1 MAPGSELL
9 ELLARAGLEEDLV
22 QRVVERELIIGDRRA
37 VDVERPRVAGREVDT
52 DLRLT
57 QHELAGL
64 RYEHLDARVDERV
77 VVTGFGLHEAGH
89 DRDDRG
95 SDERRDA
102 ETSPLHDEIL
112 PEQGCVLR
120 IAVASRHP
128 SVMNRCHNPREP
140 TGYRLSDALARPSAA
155 SKRGLMVLSRMADHV
170 GRVLGSRYR
179 LVAPVGAGASAQVY
193 LADDVQLRRQVA
205 VKLLHPALAN
215 DPTFLKRFRAE
226 ARAAAAL
233 SHPNVMAVYDWGEEA
248 DISEHGPYL
257 VLEYLGG
264 GSLRSMLDAGRLL
277 TPSQALVVGIEA
289 ARGLEYAHR
298 RGIVHRDIKPANI
311 LFDDEGRLR
320 IADFGLARAIAEAA
334 WTEPSGVV
342 LGTARYASP
351 EQAQGKPVDGK
362 TDVYSLA
369 LVLIESVTGTVPFA
383 ADTTVATLMARID
396 ALLPVPESLGPLRS
410 VVERAGRPDPTERFD
425 ASALG
430 RALAG
435 TAERLPRPAPLPLVK
450 PSPSNSDLLDLTT
463 MKPAA
468 SSEMTPITD
477 RSSDR
482 SGAPFDIDDAP
493 TPIPPR
499 EKSPVAV
506 AAKPRKRWRRRLLLA
521 ITAVVLLLAGGAAVY
536 AATQATVP
544 KHEVP
549 GVVGMTAD
557 QAQAQ
562 VGEFGWKI
570 DRHDQYDDATVAG
583 QVIGQDP
590 EPGSKLKE
598 GATFSLIVSLGPTP
612 VPIPDLTGMSDGQAG
627 EALTNVGLVVV
638 TPVTEAFDENVPE
651 HFVVSWD
658 PAGKEI
664 PKGSPVNLVV
674 SKGPAP
680 RQVPQVS
687 GSFDDAKA
695 ALAGVQLKAKQ
706 VDVFSDDV
714 PAGQVVSTEPGAGA
728 SAARGSTVVVNVSKG
743 PDLVAIPSIK
753 NKKLEDAIAILENAG
768 LQAGQVY
775 GPAKGKPISTN
786 PGEGAK
792 VKRGSAVDIYLG

>member
-1 MAPGSELL
+1 
-9 ELLARAGLEEDLV
+9 
-22 QRVVERELIIGDRRA
+22 
-37 VDVERPRVAGREVDT
+37 
-52 DLRLT
+52 
-57 QHELAGL
+57 
-64 RYEHLDARVDERV
+64 
-77 VVTGFGLHEAGH
+77 
-89 DRDDRG
+89 
-95 SDERRDA
+95 
-102 ETSPLHDEIL
+102 
-112 PEQGCVLR
+112 
-120 IAVASRHP
+120 
-128 SVMNRCHNPREP
+128 
-140 TGYRLSDALARPSAA
+140 
-155 SKRGLMVLSRMADHV
+155 MVLSRMADHV

-179 LVAPVGAGASAQVY
+179 LIAPVGAGASAQVY

-205 VKLLHPALAN
+205 VKLLHPALAS

-233 SHPNVMAVYDWGEEA
+233 SHPNVMAVYDWGEESGL
-248 DISEHGPYL
+248 SEYGPYL

-277 TPSQALVVGIEA
+277 TPSQALVVGLEA

-298 RGIVHRDIKPANI
+298 RGFVHRDIKPANL
-311 LFDDEGRLR
+311 LFDEEGRLR

-369 LVLIESVTGTVPFA
+369 LVMIESVTGTVPFA

-410 VVERAGRPDPTERFD
+410 VVERAGRPNPEERYD
-425 ASALG
+425 ATTLG

-477 RSSDR
+477 GGAERG
-482 SGAPFDIDDAP
+482 SGVFDIDGAP
-493 TPIPPR
+493 TPIPP
-499 EKSPVAV
+499 KGAGP
-506 AAKPRKRWRRRLLLA
+506 AAATGKADKPRKRWRRRLLLG

-544 KHEVP
+544 KHDVP
-549 GVVGMTAD
+549 AVVGQT
-557 QAQAQ
+557 QAQALSA

-570 DRHDQYDDATVAG
+570 GTPTQQYDDTAPAG

-590 EPGSKLKE
+590 PAGSKLKE
-598 GATFSLIVSLGPTP
+598 GGTFNLVVSLGPTP
-612 VPIPDLTGMSDGQAG
+612 VAIPDLTGMSDGQAG
-627 EALTNVGLVVV
+627 EALKNVGLVAVA
-638 TPVTEAFDENVPE
+638 PVTEAFDENVPA
-651 HFVVSWD
+651 HFIVSWD
-658 PAGKEI
+658 PKGTEL
-664 PKGSPVNLVV
+664 PKGSSVNLVV

-680 RQVPQVS
+680 RQVPQIS
-687 GSFDDAKA
+687 GSFADARA
-695 ALAGVQLKAKQ
+695 ALANVQLKAKQ
-706 VDVFSDDV
+706 VDVFSDTV
-714 PAGQVVSTEPGAGA
+714 PAGQVVSTQPAAGE
-728 SAARGSTVVVNVSKG
+728 SAARDATVIVNVSKG
-743 PDLVAIPSIK
+743 PDLIAVPAIGH
-753 NKKLEDAIAILENAG
+753 KKLDDAIAILENAG

-775 GPAKGKPISTN
+775 GPAKGRPISTN
-786 PGEGAK
+786 PGEGSM
-792 VKRGSAVDIYLG
+792 VPRGSAVDIYLG